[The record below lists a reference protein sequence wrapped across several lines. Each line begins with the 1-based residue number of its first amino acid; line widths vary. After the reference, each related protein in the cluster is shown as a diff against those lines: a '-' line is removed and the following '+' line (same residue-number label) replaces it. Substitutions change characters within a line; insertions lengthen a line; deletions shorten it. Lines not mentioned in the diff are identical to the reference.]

1 MAKYVVILI
10 VALWATHLLLSRR
23 RSTIKT
29 ERGKSLHRAFES
41 TLRKVAL
48 AAGGLIAALAVILLV
63 KHVTS

>member
-29 ERGKSLHRAFES
+29 ARGKSLHRAIES
-41 TLRKVAL
+41 TLKKTV
-48 AAGGLIAALAVILLV
+48 IAVIALVAVIAVTLLV
-63 KHVTS
+63 RHMTS